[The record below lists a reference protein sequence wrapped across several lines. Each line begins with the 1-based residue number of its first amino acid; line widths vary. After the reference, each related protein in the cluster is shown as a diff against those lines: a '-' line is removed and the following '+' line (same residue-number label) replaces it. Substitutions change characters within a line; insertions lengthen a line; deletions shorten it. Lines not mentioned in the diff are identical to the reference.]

1 MINYNTDAHT
11 FQARGEIR
19 IKRANYVRN
28 IKGAISNTFGKV
40 FLGEIPG
47 QKVSSEEIANWK
59 KSKNVLWA
67 KKNLWSQVKDSDK
80 EDDTYINRITS
91 QVFKEDK
98 FTTNNCLFVV
108 AVVNLIFDV
117 NVLTTTLTGEAI
129 TKRMDKLNSEKVFN
143 NYHLSS
149 LINFI

>member
-1 MINYNTDAHT
+1 M
-11 FQARGEIR
+11 
-19 IKRANYVRN
+19 
-28 IKGAISNTFGKV
+28 
-40 FLGEIPG
+40 
-47 QKVSSEEIANWK
+47 
-59 KSKNVLWA
+59 
-67 KKNLWSQVKDSDK
+67 WSQVKDSDK

-117 NVLTTTLTGEAI
+117 NVLITTLTGEAI